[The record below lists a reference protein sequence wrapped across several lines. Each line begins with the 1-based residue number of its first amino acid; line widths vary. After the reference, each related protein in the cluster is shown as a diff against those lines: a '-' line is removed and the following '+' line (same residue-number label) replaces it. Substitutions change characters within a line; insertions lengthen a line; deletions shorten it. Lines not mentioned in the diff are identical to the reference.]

1 MTMDDESSVYVGG
14 LSFDTTEDALRDKF
28 EEFGSI
34 VAVKIIIDKD
44 SGNSRGYGFIT
55 FTNPR
60 AATKAINN
68 MNGGSLEGRT
78 IRVNE
83 VTAKTGNRFGRD
95 NGRFAAGTRDRGRGR
110 DNRDFR
116 FRDRSGNVRQVSPPR
131 NRRLSPGAYHSDRSR
146 LPAHRRSRS
155 PQGGRSLSRSAS
167 PVGRQ
172 DNRSSASPSPRSSDR
187 LHSSDGLNKRHIKL
201 SKKVAKEKE
210 DDLIKIKDDLEK
222 ANQRR
227 DELRIRLAS
236 LEEENALKDL
246 QITDLENKSEKLEES
261 LSAAVST
268 TTQKQNQLLKLQ
280 RAFLQVRSCAE
291 QLRSSENELQAL
303 IDDAAREANITGS
316 ELHEKR
322 LAKPGLES
330 EDVEWRDDEDAG
342 HINIDD

>member
-1 MTMDDESSVYVGG
+1 MAMDDDNSVYVGG

-34 VAVKIIIDKD
+34 VAVKIIIDKE
-44 SGNSRGYGFIT
+44 SGTSRGYGFIT

-68 MNGGSLEGRT
+68 MNGGSIEGRT

-83 VTAKTGNRFGRD
+83 ATAKSGNRFGRD
-95 NGRFAAGTRDRGRGR
+95 NGRFAGVRDRGRGR

-116 FRDRSGNVRQVSPPR
+116 FRDRGGNARQFSPPR
-131 NRRLSPGAYHSDRSR
+131 NRRLSPGAYHSDRGR
-146 LPAHRRSRS
+146 LPTHRRSRS

-167 PVGRQ
+167 PIGRQ
-172 DNRSSASPSPRSSDR
+172 DNRSSPSPSPRSSDR
-187 LHSSDGLNKRHIKL
+187 LQSTDGANKKHIKL
-201 SKKVAKEKE
+201 NKKAAKERE
-210 DDLIKIKDDLEK
+210 EELIKIKDDLEK

-236 LEEENALKDL
+236 LEEENASKDS
-246 QITDLENKSEKLEES
+246 QITELQTKSQKLEES
-261 LSAAVST
+261 LTAAVAATS
-268 TTQKQNQLLKLQ
+268 QKQTQLLKLQ
-280 RAFLQVRSCAE
+280 RAFLQVRNCAE
-291 QLRSSENELQAL
+291 QLRVSENELQAL
-303 IDDAAREANITGS
+303 IDGAAREANITGA

-322 LAKPGLES
+322 GAKLGLES

-342 HINIDD
+342 PVNIDD

>member
-1 MTMDDESSVYVGG
+1 MTMDDESSIYVGG
-14 LSFDTTEDALRDKF
+14 LSFDTTEDSLRDKF

-44 SGNSRGYGFIT
+44 SGTSRGYGFIT
-55 FTNPR
+55 FTTPR

-83 VTAKTGNRFGRD
+83 VTSKMGNRFGRD
-95 NGRFAAGTRDRGRGR
+95 NGRFAGVRDRGRGR

-116 FRDRSGNVRQVSPPR
+116 FRDRSGNARQFSPSR
-131 NRRLSPGAYHSDRSR
+131 NRRLSPGAYHSDKSR

-155 PQGGRSLSRSAS
+155 PREGLSLSRSAS

-187 LHSSDGLNKRHIKL
+187 LQSTDGGSKRHFKL
-201 SKKVAKEKE
+201 SRKAAKEREE
-210 DDLIKIKDDLEK
+210 DLAKIKDDLEK

-236 LEEENALKDL
+236 LEEENSSKELEITELRSKSQKL
-246 QITDLENKSEKLEES
+246 QES
-261 LSAAVST
+261 LSAAVAATS
-268 TTQKQNQLLKLQ
+268 QKQNQLVKLQ
-280 RAFLQVRSCAE
+280 RAFLQVRICAE
-291 QLRSSENELQAL
+291 QLRSSENDLQAL
-303 IDDAAREANITGS
+303 IDDAAREANIIAS
-316 ELHEKR
+316 ESHEKR
-322 LAKPGLES
+322 GGKPGLES
-330 EDVEWRDDEDAG
+330 EDVEWRDEEDAG
-342 HINIDD
+342 PINIDD